1 MGDGKMRNIT
11 MGLWL
16 VLAGVALQL
25 GSLTTDYFSYQG
37 ERQSAWMG
45 LPTTAELIL
54 FCAAVA
60 AVAVGLAAT
69 RRSPLT
75 GSGTGLLA
83 AAAGVIA
90 ALQLSYRMIAPPF
103 GGEVPDHVTILGS
116 SCLFWCLPSQAEP
129 AQILPGAWVALAGCL
144 FVVLGGLLHSQ
155 SRVAKQTNA
164 VSWVTPVQTG
174 LTPWLSLAALGAV
187 GQLLFGF
194 TFFSFFRTIGR
205 TGAETTWSGWLPMP
219 HTASWIFATTI
230 VILLLVRAASRGR
243 APLEPFALGGLI
255 AGLAAIASVRIWFR
269 ILSPPFG
276 STSQVEI
283 MPGAYLSLMAALL
296 CLVAALVHA
305 VRFRNFR
312 PGDAMRA

>member
-11 MGLWL
+11 MRLWL

-83 AAAGVIA
+83 AAAGVVA

-103 GGEVPDHVTILGS
+103 GGEVPDHVTILGN
-116 SCLFWCLPSQAEP
+116 SCLFWCLPSQAET

-144 FVVLGGLLHSQ
+144 SVALGGVLHSQ
-155 SRVAKQTNA
+155 SRAAKQTNA
-164 VSWVTPVQTG
+164 VSWVAPVQTG

-187 GQLLFGF
+187 GQLVFGF

-205 TGAETTWSGWLPMP
+205 SGIETTWSGWLPMP

-230 VILLLVRAASRGR
+230 VILLLVRAASRSR
-243 APLEPFALGGLI
+243 APLEPFAFGGLI

-276 STSQVEI
+276 PASQVEI
-283 MPGAYLSLMAALL
+283 APGAYLSLMAALL
-296 CLVAALVHA
+296 CLVAAIVHA
-305 VRFRNFR
+305 VRFRNLR
-312 PGDAMRA
+312 PGETMRT

>member
-1 MGDGKMRNIT
+1 MRNIT
-11 MGLWL
+11 MGLWI

-37 ERQSAWMG
+37 KAQSAWMG

-54 FCAAVA
+54 FCAVVA

-69 RRSPLT
+69 RRSPLA

-103 GGEVPDHVTILGS
+103 GGEVPDHVTILGN

-129 AQILPGAWVALAGCL
+129 ARILPGAWVALAGCL
-144 FVVLGGLLHSQ
+144 SVALGGLLHSR
-155 SRVAKQTNA
+155 SRVAKQTDA
-164 VSWVTPVQTG
+164 VSWVAPVQTG

-187 GQLLFGF
+187 GQLVFGF

-205 TGAETTWSGWLPMP
+205 SGTETTWSGWLPMP

-269 ILSPPFG
+269 ILSSPFG
-276 STSQVEI
+276 PTSQVEI

-296 CLVAALVHA
+296 CLAAAIVHA
-305 VRFRNFR
+305 VRFRNLR
-312 PGDAMRA
+312 PGEAIRT